1 MARSDLLLKLIK
13 AGSNGDLMLF
23 EKTVE
28 ALASEER
35 AKQHDILAD
44 KLLETFLHSK
54 QNKAENSKVVSLT
67 NYQYDKNLF
76 WELVPDISFE
86 DLILEEKLE
95 KICSDFIEEHNRV
108 DLLASYG
115 IEPRNRVLLA
125 GPPGNGKT
133 SLAEAIAESL
143 SIPLIVVRYE
153 TLIGSYLGETSSRL
167 KEVFDYCKSRKC
179 VLFFDEFDTIG
190 KERGDKHETG
200 EIKRVVSSLLLQ
212 IDKLPSHVIVITASN
227 HPELLDK
234 AVWRRFQLRL
244 QLNRPSKKDITK
256 YLKKYANNIKNIKF
270 PVNTIATTL
279 IGASFSDINEV
290 CTNITRKYILS
301 FEQENID
308 NIVDD
313 VLSEWK
319 NQFSINS
326 GKIGEDSE

>member
-1 MARSDLLLKLIK
+1 MARSDLLLKLVK
-13 AGSNGDLMLF
+13 AGSNGDKMLF

-28 ALASEER
+28 AIVSEER
-35 AKQHDILAD
+35 AKQHDLLAD
-44 KLLETFLHSK
+44 KLMETFLYSK
-54 QNKAENSKVVSLT
+54 TINKNVNKVTSLV
-67 NYQYDKNLF
+67 NYQFDKNLF
-76 WELVPDISFE
+76 WELVPSTTLQ

-95 KICSDFIEEHNRV
+95 KICNDFIEEHNRSE
-108 DLLASYG
+108 LLATFAL
-115 IEPRNRVLLA
+115 EPRNRILLV

-133 SLAEAIAESL
+133 SLAEAIAEAL

-167 KEVFDYCKSRKC
+167 KEVFDYCKTRKC

-190 KERGDKHETG
+190 KERGDKHESG

-244 QLNRPSKKDITK
+244 ELKKPTKKEIKQYIKVFQSQIKDIK
-256 YLKKYANNIKNIKF
+256 LPI
-270 PVNTIATTL
+270 NTLATTL
-279 IGASFSDINEV
+279 MGASFSDIREV
-290 CTNITRKYILS
+290 CDCITRKYILS
-301 FEQENID
+301 FEQGDIE

-319 NQFSINS
+319 NQYTISKNN
-326 GKIGEDSE
+326 IGDFNE

>member
-1 MARSDLLLKLIK
+1 MARSDLLINLVK
-13 AGSNGDLMLF
+13 AGSSGDKMLF

-28 ALASEER
+28 AIISEER
-35 AKQHDILAD
+35 AKQHSLLAD
-44 KLLETFLHSK
+44 KLTETILYSK
-54 QNKAENSKVVSLT
+54 NRKNSNITSLV
-67 NYQYDKNLF
+67 NYQFDKNLF
-76 WELVPDISFE
+76 WEISPNISLDDLVLSD
-86 DLILEEKLE
+86 KME
-95 KICSDFIEEHNRV
+95 KICFDFIEEHNRV
-108 DLLASYG
+108 ELLASFG
-115 IEPRNRVLLA
+115 VEPRNRILLA

-167 KEVFDYCKSRKC
+167 KEVFDYCKTRKC

-190 KERGDKHETG
+190 KERGDNHESG

-244 QLNRPSKKDITK
+244 ELKKPTK
-256 YLKKYANNIKNIKF
+256 KEIKVYLKKFQNKLKDIKLPI
-270 PVNTIATTL
+270 NTMATTL
-279 IGASFSDINEV
+279 IGASYSDINEI
-290 CTNITRKYILS
+290 CNNITRKYILS
-301 FEQENID
+301 FEQGDIENIA
-308 NIVDD
+308 DD

-319 NQFSINS
+319 NQYHIALNKM
-326 GKIGEDSE
+326 GDNDE

>member
-1 MARSDLLLKLIK
+1 MARSDLLLKLVK
-13 AGSNGDLMLF
+13 AGSNGDKALF

-28 ALASEER
+28 AIVSEER

-44 KLLETFLHSK
+44 KLIETYLYNNKKNKNHSNIT
-54 QNKAENSKVVSLT
+54 QLI
-67 NYQYDKNLF
+67 NYQFDKNLF
-76 WELVPDISFE
+76 WELVPETTFE

-95 KICSDFIEEHNRV
+95 KICLDFIEEHNRSE
-108 DLLASYG
+108 LLASFG
-115 IEPRNRVLLA
+115 MEPRHRILLA
-125 GPPGNGKT
+125 GAPGNGKT

-143 SIPLIVVRYE
+143 SVPLIVVRYE

-167 KEVFDYCKSRKC
+167 KEVFDYCKTRKC

-190 KERGDKHETG
+190 KERGDRHESG

-244 QLNRPSKKDITK
+244 ELKKPTK
-256 YLKKYANNIKNIKF
+256 KEIKLYLKKFQNKIKNIKL
-270 PVNTIATTL
+270 PINTIATTL
-279 IGASFSDINEV
+279 IGASYSDVNEI
-290 CTNITRKYILS
+290 CESITRKYILS
-301 FEQENID
+301 FEQGDID

-319 NQFSINS
+319 NQYTLSSSKLGDLN
-326 GKIGEDSE
+326 E

>member
-1 MARSDLLLKLIK
+1 MARSDLLLKLVK
-13 AGSNGDLMLF
+13 AGSNGDKRLF

-28 ALASEER
+28 AIVSEER
-35 AKQHDILAD
+35 AKQHDLLAN
-44 KLLETFLHSK
+44 KLMETFLYSRTT
-54 QNKAENSKVVSLT
+54 NKDTNKVTSLV
-67 NYQYDKNLF
+67 NYQFDKNLF
-76 WELVPDISFE
+76 WEFVPNITFE
-86 DLILEEKLE
+86 DLILDEKLE
-95 KICSDFIEEHNRV
+95 KICNDFIEEHNRCE
-108 DLLASYG
+108 LLATFG
-115 IEPRNRVLLA
+115 IEPRNRILLV

-133 SLAEAIAESL
+133 SLAEAIAEAL

-167 KEVFDYCKSRKC
+167 KEVFDYCKTRKC

-190 KERGDKHETG
+190 KERGDRHESG

-244 QLNRPSKKDITK
+244 ELKKPTKKEIKQYIKIFQSQIKDIK
-256 YLKKYANNIKNIKF
+256 LPI
-270 PVNTIATTL
+270 NTLATTL
-279 IGASFSDINEV
+279 MGASFSDIREV
-290 CTNITRKYILS
+290 CDSITRKYILS
-301 FEQENID
+301 FEQGDIE

-319 NQFSINS
+319 NQYTISKSN
-326 GKIGEDSE
+326 IGDFNE

>member
-1 MARSDLLLKLIK
+1 MARSDLLLKLVK
-13 AGSNGDLMLF
+13 AGSNGDKMLF

-28 ALASEER
+28 AIVSEER
-35 AKQHDILAD
+35 AKQHDLLAD
-44 KLLETFLHSK
+44 KLMETFLYSK
-54 QNKAENSKVVSLT
+54 TTNKNINKVTSLV
-67 NYQYDKNLF
+67 NYQFDKNLF
-76 WELVPDISFE
+76 WELVPSTTLE
-86 DLILEEKLE
+86 DLILDEKLE
-95 KICSDFIEEHNRV
+95 KICNDFIEEHNRSE
-108 DLLASYG
+108 LLATFG
-115 IEPRNRVLLA
+115 LEPRNRMLLV

-133 SLAEAIAESL
+133 SLAEAIAEAL

-167 KEVFDYCKSRKC
+167 KEVFDYCKTRKC

-190 KERGDKHETG
+190 KERGDKHESG

-244 QLNRPSKKDITK
+244 ELKKPTKKEIKQYIKVFQSQIKDIK
-256 YLKKYANNIKNIKF
+256 LPI
-270 PVNTIATTL
+270 NTLATTL
-279 IGASFSDINEV
+279 MGASFSDIREV
-290 CTNITRKYILS
+290 CDSITRKYILS
-301 FEQENID
+301 FEQGDIE

-319 NQFSINS
+319 NQYTVSKNN
-326 GKIGEDSE
+326 IGDFNE

>member
-1 MARSDLLLKLIK
+1 MARSDLLLKLVK
-13 AGSNGDLMLF
+13 AGSNGDKTLF

-28 ALASEER
+28 AMVSEER

-44 KLLETFLHSK
+44 KLMETFLYSK
-54 QNKAENSKVVSLT
+54 STNKKIT
-67 NYQYDKNLF
+67 PFINYQFDKNLF
-76 WELVPDISFE
+76 WELVPSTTLDDI
-86 DLILEEKLE
+86 ILDEKIE
-95 KICSDFIEEHNRV
+95 KICNEFIEEHNRSE
-108 DLLASYG
+108 LLASYG
-115 IEPRNRVLLA
+115 IEPRNKVLLV

-167 KEVFDYCKSRKC
+167 KEIFDYCATRKC

-190 KERGDKHETG
+190 KERGDKHESG

-227 HPELLDK
+227 HPELLDR

-244 QLNRPSKKDITK
+244 ELKRPTKKEIKQYIKIFQSQIKDIK
-256 YLKKYANNIKNIKF
+256 LPI
-270 PVNTIATTL
+270 NTLATTL
-279 IGASFSDINEV
+279 IGASFSDIKEV
-290 CTNITRKYILS
+290 CDSITRKYILS
-301 FEQENID
+301 FEQGDMD

-319 NQFSINS
+319 NQYTISYTNV
-326 GKIGEDSE
+326 GESNE